1 MAIAPKSPKI
11 DDVKRPE
18 KITPPATARPIIVT
32 NHPTMANDP
41 MMAPT
46 AVEEKPADAPGETLN
61 HTGKI
66 IAPLD
71 SSPKD
76 AAEQPAADPVQ
87 TPPEAEQTQ
96 AEAKAEEKPAQPKPS
111 APAHE
116 EASDLPTEDASG
128 DTDSKR
134 DPDAAQT
141 AEEAAAAEAKAKRD
155 AELEALIDSGKYAV
169 PINAVQR
176 HRSQVNTLVL
186 CVLALVLLLALVD
199 AVADIGLV
207 TVPSSA
213 PHTHFFSKS

>member
-1 MAIAPKSPKI
+1 MATAPKSPKI

-46 AVEEKPADAPGETLN
+46 AVEEKPADPLGETLN

-76 AAEQPAADPVQ
+76 AAEQPAAELVQ

-96 AEAKAEEKPAQPKPS
+96 AEAKAEEKAAEPKPS
-111 APAHE
+111 APTHE
-116 EASDLPTEDASG
+116 EASDLPAED
-128 DTDSKR
+128 THSKR

-141 AEEAAAAEAKAKRD
+141 AEEAAAAEAQAKRD
-155 AELEALIDSGKYAV
+155 AELGALIDSGKYAV

-207 TVPSSA
+207 AVPSSA